1 VNKPAGIPV
10 FTHKG
15 GYGDFTVRAALPRV
29 LAEPQEG
36 TAKGLRR
43 PHPAHRIDR
52 PTSGLL
58 ICAKTQPALASLA
71 DQFKNRKIEK
81 SYVALLN
88 GVPSQ
93 YREISKNLK
102 PKESLDLTDEKWHII
117 NFPIEEKEA
126 ISKWKATKICH
137 SPFAKDEILTLVEVQ
152 PKTGRKHQIRRHMAW
167 VLDCPLVGDRK
178 YDDGSGYS
186 RLFREY
192 GLFLCAEQVKFE
204 HPFYNSEYGRK
215 EWLSRR
221 LKPYSDCIHEYKCED
236 GYTVM
241 IEASVGVR
249 PAKYDKF
256 LEGTYDDDIILR
268 KNEVIKQ
275 MS

>member
-1 VNKPAGIPV
+1 MNKPAGIPV

-88 GVPSQ
+88 GVPSE
-93 YREISKNLK
+93 YREISKTLK
-102 PKESLDLTDEKWHII
+102 PKESLDLIDEKWHII

-152 PKTGRKHQIRRHMAW
+152 PKTGRKHQIRRHM
-167 VLDCPLVGDRK
+167 VCLPM
-178 YDDGSGYS
+178 
-186 RLFREY
+186 
-192 GLFLCAEQVKFE
+192 
-204 HPFYNSEYGRK
+204 
-215 EWLSRR
+215 
-221 LKPYSDCIHEYKCED
+221 
-236 GYTVM
+236 M
-241 IEASVGVR
+241 IIANCY
-249 PAKYDKF
+249 AY
-256 LEGTYDDDIILR
+256 
-268 KNEVIKQ
+268 
-275 MS
+275 